1 MSQDTDKD
9 DAAKPLPGPGVSKWL
24 SQTIGPSTNRPPHNK
39 AGVKLDLPQGLSGSV
54 AADREIDLALP
65 DDMVQAPS
73 DPTAEAPTS
82 MVVIDLDVSVGTED
96 PDVLQGIIVQFS
108 GLPDGVTLSAGQVDR
123 NGIWTVPAAVLPDLS
138 VIMPVGTED
147 FDLDVM
153 MQVAGSAPQTA
164 SIQVVNEFQGTA
176 PETAFMI
183 RLAPSVGNS
192 AIRFSVYAD
201 GTASYDR
208 IIRWPEG
215 KAGSLD
221 VWVPYPATAL
231 PFEIVMRHTPLDDA
245 KSATPKFM
253 GIDID
258 GDFIR
263 PDSPAIAV
271 NGTLDDVGMAWQG
284 DLVIDV
290 RRALK
295 SILTDADEAFEE
307 PTVAEIPMQLPD
319 TEMPEPEVSSLDILF
334 DDESDL
340 ESEAVSEPDLA
351 PDLSDQLRTPS
362 SSESGQAPEPGVLV
376 MDASFD
382 DLQGQAF
389 TDELRRLRDFI
400 RTRPTGNDG
409 EVYARLDID
418 VTKWHDMVVVGP
430 VGAPVE
436 LDPLL
441 PTLAPTGG
449 IDNTRF
455 LSRLKVDNESGIA
468 SDHVILQGLA
478 PGTLL
483 THGKNNGDG
492 TWTIPISD
500 LSKTALLPQMGVSKT
515 RAIHAVWKNDTDA
528 RKSIHHS
535 LLIGSKHKS
544 PEFPAT
550 KMRSIKLPLEPAVFD
565 PKGSQFLSLT
575 LGDIPPGILVSDGSN
590 HGGGVWT
597 LETTSGS
604 MLTLYAAAAMKPFS
618 MSMTCVALNEENGD
632 STVVSRV
639 AEIIPTLGTIA
650 LRNELAA

>member
-1 MSQDTDKD
+1 MSQDNDKE
-9 DAAKPLPGPGVSKWL
+9 DAAKLLPGPGVSKWL
-24 SQTIGPSTNRPPHNK
+24 AQTIGQISRPSLNM
-39 AGVKLDLPQGLSGSV
+39 SG
-54 AADREIDLALP
+54 AEIDLPKGLAGSVSDDREMDLVLP
-65 DDMVQAPS
+65 DDVIQEQS

-96 PDVLQGIIVQFS
+96 PEVLQGIIVQFS

-123 NGIWTVPAAVLPDLS
+123 KGVWTVPAAVLPDLS

-295 SILTDADEAFEE
+295 SILTDAEEAFEE
-307 PTVAEIPMQLPD
+307 PTVTDIPMQLPD
-319 TEMPEPEVSSLDILF
+319 TEIPESEVSSLDILF
-334 DDESDL
+334 DDDEH
-340 ESEAVSEPDLA
+340 ESEPDFA
-351 PDLSDQLRTPS
+351 PDLSDQLLTPS
-362 SSESGQAPEPGVLV
+362 SSESAQTPEPGILV

-409 EVYARLDID
+409 EVYARLGID

-468 SDHVILQGLA
+468 SGHVILQGLA

-492 TWTIPISD
+492 TWTIPVSD

-528 RKSIHHS
+528 RKSIHYS

-550 KMRSIKLPLEPAVFD
+550 KMRSITLSLEPAVFD

-575 LGDIPPGILVSDGSN
+575 LGDIPPGVLVSDGSN

-618 MSMTCVALNEENGD
+618 MSMTCVALNGENGD